1 MCWYTK
7 SNEISIKVAEE
18 DIPVVKGLDRKN
30 DEEFIS
36 PIFRFK
42 WKKGIVYHSILSK
55 PKKYLG
61 SETFSISKGFH
72 SCTKLIYENYYID
85 GIQFTKMIN
94 EFGRTILCRKYDIV
108 NAVIPKG
115 SIYYVNEEGDYVSN
129 QLKIV

>member
-7 SNEISIKVAEE
+7 SKTIGIKVAEE

-30 DEEFIS
+30 DEEFYS

-42 WKKGIVYHSILSK
+42 WKKGIVYTSLLSK
-55 PKKYLG
+55 PKVNNFLKI
-61 SETFSISKGFH
+61 FSIDEGFH
-72 SCTKLIYENYYID
+72 SCTKLIYVDNYMD
-85 GIQFTKMIN
+85 GIPFTKMIN
-94 EFGRTILCRKYDIV
+94 GFGRTILCRKYDIV

-115 SIYYVNEEGDYVSN
+115 SLYYVNEEGDYVSN